1 MSDVPTTA
9 ATTMIAAT
17 GRCQVGAVQDYPPG
31 EIRMAMLDDGTLVA
45 VYNVDGRLY
54 ATADQCTHGEAS
66 LSDEGRL
73 TGCVVECPW
82 HNGTFDVTTGA
93 ALTLPCSVALKT
105 YPVIVDGDDVYLELG
120 S

>member
-1 MSDVPTTA
+1 MA
-9 ATTMIAAT
+9 A
-17 GRCQVGAVQDYPPG
+17 GRCLVGVLQDYPPG

-45 VYNVDGRLY
+45 IYNVDGRLY

-105 YPVIVDGDDVYLELG
+105 YPVIVAGEDVYVELG
-120 S
+120 T